1 MQLIELIDAAALIA
15 GSDYKLAQQLGVSR
29 QHVSNWRN
37 GQKGCSIEYR
47 ALMASIANVD
57 IDEVIHDALL
67 EKHANTPLGE
77 RLLSALGNA
86 ARGVAATI
94 VGLVSAACFVTPGR
108 VEAAPATPGLSYD
121 NV

>member
-1 MQLIELIDAAALIA
+1 MQLIELIDAASLIA

-29 QHVSNWRN
+29 HHVSNWRC

-47 ALMASIANVD
+47 ALMASLANVD

-94 VGLVSAACFVTPGR
+94 VGLVSAACFVTPDR
-108 VEAAPATPGLSYD
+108 VEAAPSTSGLSYD